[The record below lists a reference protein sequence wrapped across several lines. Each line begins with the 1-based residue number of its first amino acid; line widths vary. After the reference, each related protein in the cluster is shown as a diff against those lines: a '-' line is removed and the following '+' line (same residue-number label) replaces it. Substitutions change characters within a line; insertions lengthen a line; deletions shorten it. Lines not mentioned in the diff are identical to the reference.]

1 MWAAVGPATARMCSV
16 SLRVLTGLISL
27 LLWESHGHE
36 LPSELPKLVSASQ
49 LINVAPVL
57 FLIYS
62 KVLRIKV
69 PASILGFIII
79 ADIY

>member
-1 MWAAVGPATARMCSV
+1 MWAAVGPATARICSV

-27 LLWESHGHE
+27 LLWESHGH
-36 LPSELPKLVSASQ
+36 ELPKLVSASQ